1 VASEEKI
8 RVLVVD
14 DDPNFVE
21 AARAM
26 LAADQRL
33 EVVGGAESGE
43 EAVAKAAALH
53 PQVVAMDV
61 VMPGMDGFEAARM
74 IRRSKPDCRVVLV
87 SGSIFV
93 ERDEEGLQAAR
104 EAGAAAYV
112 VKARAPLDLA
122 DTVVSVG
129 RASADAP
136 TRSNLGPSS

>member
-1 VASEEKI
+1 VEEKI

-21 AARAM
+21 AARTM

-74 IRRSKPDCRVVLV
+74 IRKSVIDCRVVLV
-87 SGSIFV
+87 SGSIFL

-122 DTVVSVG
+122 DTVVSVA
-129 RASADAP
+129 RAGVDAP
-136 TRSNLGPSS
+136 TRSGPGPSS

>member
-1 VASEEKI
+1 MAGEEKI

-21 AARAM
+21 AAREM

-33 EVVGGAESGE
+33 QVVGGAGSGE

-61 VMPGMDGFEAARM
+61 LMPGMDGLEATRM
-74 IRRSKPDCRVVLV
+74 IRRTEPGCRVVLV

-93 ERDEEGLQAAR
+93 ERDEEGSQAA
-104 EAGAAAYV
+104 EAAGASAYV
-112 VKARAPLDLA
+112 VKSRAAVDLA
-122 DTVVSVG
+122 DTVVSVA
-129 RASADAP
+129 RAGSDAP
-136 TRSNLGPSS
+136 GPT